1 MGRVFF
7 KIDFV
12 HTTKPDLNYY
22 GLFWTMNEVLIPILF
37 GWDVVNI
44 GYMEQNIVGHM
55 STFFVC
61 ILFIS
66 KLHGYA
72 IFQNLSLPA
81 LKRIKERI
89 LIV

>member
-1 MGRVFF
+1 
-7 KIDFV
+7 
-12 HTTKPDLNYY
+12 
-22 GLFWTMNEVLIPILF
+22 MNEVLMPILF
-37 GWDVVNI
+37 GWDDFNI
-44 GYMEQNIVGHM
+44 GYMEQNIVGPM

-61 ILFIS
+61 ILFIG
-66 KLHGYA
+66 KLHGYG

>member
-1 MGRVFF
+1 
-7 KIDFV
+7 
-12 HTTKPDLNYY
+12 
-22 GLFWTMNEVLIPILF
+22 MNEVLITILF

-44 GYMEQNIVGHM
+44 GYMEQNIVGHI
-55 STFFVC
+55 STFFAC

>member
-1 MGRVFF
+1 
-7 KIDFV
+7 
-12 HTTKPDLNYY
+12 
-22 GLFWTMNEVLIPILF
+22 MNEVLIPILF
-37 GWDVVNI
+37 GWDDVNI

-72 IFQNLSLPA
+72 TEITQRYDHEQLTSNLM
-81 LKRIKERI
+81 K
-89 LIV
+89 

>member
-1 MGRVFF
+1 
-7 KIDFV
+7 
-12 HTTKPDLNYY
+12 
-22 GLFWTMNEVLIPILF
+22 MNEVFIPMLF
-37 GWDVVNI
+37 GWDDVNI

-61 ILFIS
+61 ILFIG